1 MLGAKCRNN
10 TKTAEAVV
18 VLREKTCKIGGCGVQ
33 AVAST
38 HRCVGDTRDD
48 RMRIRHSEV

>member
-1 MLGAKCRNN
+1 VLGAECRNK

-18 VLREKTCKIGGCGVQ
+18 VMCEKTCKIGGCGVQ

-38 HRCVGDTRDD
+38 HQCAGDTRDD
-48 RMRIRHSEV
+48 RMRIRHTEV